1 MSRRRMAEKKML
13 FLHLAPRAGRGRI
26 RAIARIRVRGSHR
39 AHFIIRICGSGPSPQ
54 PAKSELRSSRPREVR
69 GEGAIPA
76 FGYAAGTG
84 NAVTDL
90 IFSIAKREVTFFSGT
105 APISF
110 L

>member
-1 MSRRRMAEKKML
+1 M
-13 FLHLAPRAGRGRI
+13 RGT
-26 RAIARIRVRGSHR
+26 HR
-39 AHFIIRICGSGPSPQ
+39 AHFIFRICGSGPSPQ
-54 PAKSELRSSRPREVR
+54 PSPRKSGARELFSVTLD
-69 GEGAIPA
+69 
-76 FGYAAGTG
+76 YATAGIG

>member
-1 MSRRRMAEKKML
+1 MWCCGRTPKSANIIRRFEARA
-13 FLHLAPRAGRGRI
+13 RAGRGAYQTYSRHTREGGI
-26 RAIARIRVRGSHR
+26 QYADVSRFYRDV
-39 AHFIIRICGSGPSPQ
+39 SGILDRPPS
-54 PAKSELRSSRPREVR
+54 
-69 GEGAIPA
+69 GAMTAVAGP
-76 FGYAAGTG
+76 YAAAGIG

>member
-1 MSRRRMAEKKML
+1 MWCCARTPKSAHIIRRFEISYL
-13 FLHLAPRAGRGRI
+13 SPLAGRGRS
-26 RAIARIRVRGSHR
+26 RRLRVRGT
-39 AHFIIRICGSGPSPQ
+39 IRESRSLRRPLTPTLSPQ
-54 PAKSELRSSRPREVR
+54 AR
-69 GEGAIPA
+69 GEGVST
-76 FGYAAGTG
+76 YATAGTG

>member
-1 MSRRRMAEKKML
+1 MATAPARSDTLWLCAGMAVSTASPPNPEETVGLHRRA
-13 FLHLAPRAGRGRI
+13 
-26 RAIARIRVRGSHR
+26 
-39 AHFIIRICGSGPSPQ
+39 
-54 PAKSELRSSRPREVR
+54 
-69 GEGAIPA
+69 
-76 FGYAAGTG
+76 YAAGTG

>member
-1 MSRRRMAEKKML
+1 MRSK
-13 FLHLAPRAGRGRI
+13 F
-26 RAIARIRVRGSHR
+26 RVRGYRSHLIFR
-39 AHFIIRICGSGPSPQ
+39 IRGESPSPQ
-54 PAKSELRSSRPREVR
+54 PSPREVR
-69 GEGAIPA
+69 GEEA
-76 FGYAAGTG
+76 FQAAAGIG